1 MSIVAKFET
10 GGIRGEICFIQEER
24 GAPVKITVKLQG
36 LEQYEPQMFDW
47 MITEYPVRF
56 AEYPD
61 FPCSDDTLGGTY
73 SPTECPPGASPSCIY
88 GNLGARLG
96 LLEST
101 SETQM
106 FVDYRH
112 ENYTVLDLFGHI
124 SPIGRAIRL
133 RHTAAPGRNTPFT
146 CANIEYQ
153 GISLQTLRAAF
164 NKQLNGDVIFRRQ
177 SGRSGVTLHVDLA
190 SACFGIDL
198 DGLPLHWS
206 LRVGSCNGT
215 VSIYQVVYIYRRV
228 RYVPCICHG
237 TCCVF
242 VFSPYICK
250 FSSYFQLF

>member
-10 GGIRGEICFIQEER
+10 GGIRGEICFIQARR

-47 MITEYPVRF
+47 MLTEYPVRF

-73 SPTECPPGASPSCIY
+73 SPTQCPPGAPSACIY

-96 LLEST
+96 FLKST
-101 SETQM
+101 SEPQT
-106 FVDYRH
+106 FTDYPRD
-112 ENYTVLDLFGHI
+112 NITVLDLFGHI

-133 RHTAAPGRNTPFT
+133 RHTAALGRNTPFT

-164 NKQLNGDVIFRRQ
+164 NDELNGEVIFRRQ

-190 SACFGIDL
+190 SACFGVEL
-198 DGLPLHWS
+198 AMSPLHWS
-206 LRVGSCNGT
+206 LRVGSCDGP
-215 VSIYQVVYIYRRV
+215 V
-228 RYVPCICHG
+228 RDSAITKC
-237 TCCVF
+237 
-242 VFSPYICK
+242 S
-250 FSSYFQLF
+250 

>member
-10 GGIRGEICFIQEER
+10 GGIRGEICFIQDER

-73 SPTECPPGASPSCIY
+73 SPTECPPNASEACIY
-88 GNLGARLG
+88 GNLGERLG
-96 LLEST
+96 LLKST
-101 SETQM
+101 SDTQM
-106 FVDYRH
+106 FVDTH
-112 ENYTVLDLFGHI
+112 ENYTTLDLFGHI

-133 RHTAAPGRNTPFT
+133 RHTGRNTPFT

-164 NKQLNGDVIFRRQ
+164 NGNLNGDVIFRRQ

-190 SACFGIDL
+190 SACNAIDL
-198 DGLPLHWS
+198 DGSVLHWS
-206 LRVGSCNGT
+206 LRVGSCNGS
-215 VSIYQVVYIYRRV
+215 VSIYQVVHNIIYINTGYGSTL
-228 RYVPCICHG
+228 YMPWYLY
-237 TCCVF
+237 
-242 VFSPYICK
+242 SPHTFENVI
-250 FSSYFQLF
+250 S